1 VQALT
6 EKGVAMGTALAFMM
20 SVTAL
25 SFPEMVILS
34 RVLKPRLLAA
44 FIAILAFSF
53 VLTGLLFNA
62 VLG

>member
-1 VQALT
+1 
-6 EKGVAMGTALAFMM
+6 
-20 SVTAL
+20 VTAL